1 MIEDNMTKRNIL
13 VFPCGSEIG
22 LNIYSSVRYSTYFHL
37 IGASS
42 VDDHG
47 MFIYDDYIGNVPF
60 ISDDAFI
67 PTIKQII
74 RERNIVAIYPAMDK
88 VITFLKQHEE
98 EIECKIIAPKLET
111 TEICLSKRKTYQVLH
126 DTVLTP
132 KIYNPSDVSEFP
144 VFCKPNIGYGAIGT
158 KVINNASELKNFLA
172 NKNDILTLEL
182 LPGEEYT
189 VDCFTDQ
196 GGRLLYCS
204 ARKRNRV
211 KNGVS
216 INTSFVDEQSEFEVI
231 AERINERISFR
242 GAWFYQVKRNKYGK
256 LCLLEIASRLGG
268 SSLLSRAIGVN
279 LALLTLFDAFDYK
292 VSVQTNSNYSVILDR
307 VLSNNYIYKNL
318 HYSKVYVDYDDC
330 LILDKTTVNADLVKF
345 LFKCINEG
353 KKVILLTKHAGELES
368 ELQRF
373 RLSGLFDE
381 ILHISKEEKKSK
393 YIDTKDS
400 IFFDDS
406 FAERV
411 EVQNETGISV
421 FSPEMVD
428 VLL

>member
-1 MIEDNMTKRNIL
+1 MIKHNIL

-42 VDDHG
+42 VEDHG
-47 MFIYDDYIGNVPF
+47 MFIYDDYIGGVPF
-60 ISDDAFI
+60 ITDVSFI
-67 PTIKQII
+67 PAIKKII
-74 RERNIVAIYPAMDK
+74 SERNIDAIYPAMDK
-88 VITFLKQHEE
+88 VITFLKEHEE
-98 EIECKIIAPKLET
+98 EIGCKIISSEKAT
-111 TEICLSKRKTYQVLH
+111 TEICLSKRNTYEALKDVI
-126 DTVLTP
+126 LTP
-132 KIYNPSDVSEFP
+132 YIYTPSQVTTYP
-144 VFCKPNIGYGAIGT
+144 VFVKPNVGYGAIGAK
-158 KVINNASELKNFLA
+158 KVDNANELA
-172 NKNDILTLEL
+172 DILSVKKDMLVLEY

-189 VDCFTDQ
+189 VDCFTDKH
-196 GGRLLYCS
+196 GNLLYCA
-204 ARKRNRV
+204 ARSRNRV

-216 INTSFVDEQSEFEVI
+216 INTSFVNNQTEFNEI
-231 AERINERISFR
+231 AKKINSLISFR
-242 GAWFYQVKRNKYGK
+242 GAWFYQVKRNQKGH
-256 LCLLEIASRLGG
+256 LCLLEIADRLGG
-268 SSLLSRAIGVN
+268 SSLLSRALGVN

-292 VSVQTNSNYSVILDR
+292 VSVQVNDRYSVVLDR

-318 HYSKVYVDYDDC
+318 SFSKVFVDYDDC
-330 LILDKTTVNADLVKF
+330 LILDKKIVNADLVKF
-345 LFKCINEG
+345 LYKCINEG
-353 KKVILLTKHAGELES
+353 KKIILLTKHLGELEP
-368 ELQRF
+368 ELKRF

-393 YIDTKDS
+393 YIDTNDA

-411 EVQNETGISV
+411 EVQKETGISV

>member
-1 MIEDNMTKRNIL
+1 MKRNIL

-22 LNIYSSVRYSTYFHL
+22 LNIYSSVRYSTYFKL

-47 MFIYDDYIGNVPF
+47 MFIYDDYIGGVPF
-60 ISDDAFI
+60 IYDNAFI
-67 PTIKQII
+67 PAIKRIVKE
-74 RERNIVAIYPAMDK
+74 REISAIYPAMDK
-88 VITFLKQHEE
+88 VITFLKEHEG
-98 EIECKIIAPKLET
+98 EIGCKIIAPEKET
-111 TEICLSKRKTYQVLH
+111 TEICLSKLRTYQVLK
-126 DTVLTP
+126 DVVLTP
-132 KIYNPSDVSEFP
+132 EIYNPSEISEFP
-144 VFCKPNIGYGAIGT
+144 VFCKPDVGYGAIGT
-158 KVINNASELKNFLA
+158 KVINSANELSDFLA
-172 NKNDILTLEL
+172 NKKDVLTVEL
-182 LPGEEYT
+182 LPGDEYT
-189 VDCFTDQ
+189 VDCFTDKE
-196 GGRLLYCS
+196 GRLLYSS
-204 ARKRNRV
+204 ARGRNRV

-216 INTSFVDEQSEFEVI
+216 INTSFVEDQSEFEEI
-231 AERINERISFR
+231 AKKINDIISFR
-242 GAWFYQVKRNKYGK
+242 GAWFYQVKRNKDGE
-256 LCLLEIASRLGG
+256 LCLLEIAARLGG

-292 VSVQTNSNYSVILDR
+292 VSVQVNNNYSVILDR

-318 HYSKVYVDYDDC
+318 SFSKVYVDYDDC
-330 LILDKTTVNADLVKF
+330 LILDKSTVNADLVKF

-353 KKVILLTKHAGELES
+353 KKVILLTKHTGELEP
-368 ELQRF
+368 ELKNF

-393 YIDTKDS
+393 YIDTKDA

>member
-1 MIEDNMTKRNIL
+1 MKRNIL

-42 VDDHG
+42 VEDHG
-47 MFIYDDYIGNVPF
+47 MFIYDDYIGDVPF
-60 ISDDAFI
+60 ISEESFI
-67 PTIKQII
+67 PAIKSII
-74 RERNIVAIYPAMDK
+74 SDRKIDAIYPAMDK
-88 VITFLKQHEE
+88 VITFLKEHED
-98 EIECKIIAPKLET
+98 EIGCRIIAPEKET
-111 TEICLSKRKTYQVLH
+111 TEICLSKRKTYQVLKNV
-126 DTVLTP
+126 VLTP
-132 KIYNPSDVSEFP
+132 KIYNPLEITEFP
-144 VFCKPNIGYGAIGT
+144 VFCKPDVGYGAIGT
-158 KVINNASELKNFLA
+158 KIINSESELSDFLA
-172 NKNDILTLEL
+172 NKKDVLTVEL

-189 VDCFTDQ
+189 VDCFTDKE
-196 GGRLLYCS
+196 GNLLYSS
-204 ARKRNRV
+204 ARGRNRI

-216 INTSFVDEQSEFEVI
+216 INTSFVDDQTEFETI
-231 AERINERISFR
+231 TKKINNQISFR
-242 GAWFYQVKRNKYGK
+242 GAWFYQVKRNKDGK
-256 LCLLEIASRLGG
+256 LCLLEIAARLGG

-292 VSVQTNSNYSVILDR
+292 VSVQVNNSYYVILDR

-318 HYSKVYVDYDDC
+318 SFNKVYVDYDDC
-330 LILDKTTVNADLVKF
+330 LILDKTIVNTDLVKF
-345 LFKCINEG
+345 MFKCINDG
-353 KKVILLTKHAGELES
+353 KKVILLTKHAGELEL

-373 RLSGLFDE
+373 RLSGLFDN
-381 ILHISKEEKKSK
+381 ILHIKKEEKKSK
-393 YIDTKDS
+393 YIEGKDA

-411 EVQNETGISV
+411 EVQKETGIPV